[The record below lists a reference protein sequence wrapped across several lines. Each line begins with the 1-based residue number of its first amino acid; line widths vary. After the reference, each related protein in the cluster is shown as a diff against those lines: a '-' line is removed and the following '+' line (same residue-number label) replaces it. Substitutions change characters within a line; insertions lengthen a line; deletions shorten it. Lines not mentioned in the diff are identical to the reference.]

1 MATPAT
7 GLDSTSENNLNRG
20 IQLDLR
26 LSLIKETTM
35 LVMDEKAK
43 HEAMMKKIESGE
55 KLESPDEITTEY
67 KEHLLTLMI
76 AQADSELA
84 GAYGY
89 IPWIEGAPTV
99 AEKLAMANIVKDEV
113 RHGKAMY
120 DLLDRLGVDVYKLI
134 NEDKMK
140 HRMQVFYEPINT
152 WADLVMFNFLMD
164 RAAGHQLRDA
174 VECSWGPWSRT
185 MIQIE
190 KEEWMHVKH
199 GETWVR
205 KLAADPA
212 TKADVQRAL
221 DFWFPKV
228 NKVFGKADTESNKE
242 YQKFKLKQRDNHDVR
257 VSWYE
262 EMTPLLEGYGLVVPA
277 ITVVE

>member
-1 MATPAT
+1 
-7 GLDSTSENNLNRG
+7 
-20 IQLDLR
+20 
-26 LSLIKETTM
+26 M

-43 HEAMMKKIESGE
+43 AEAMLKKIQSGE
-55 KLESPDEITTEY
+55 KLESPDEITKEY
-67 KEHLLTLMI
+67 RDHLLTLMI

-99 AEKLAMANIVKDEV
+99 AEKLAMANIVKDEC
-113 RHGKAMY
+113 RHAKAMY
-120 DLLDRLGVDVYKLI
+120 DLLDRLDVDTDKLI
-134 NEDKMK
+134 LEDKMK
-140 HRMQVFYEPINT
+140 NRMKVFYEPIKT

-174 VECSWGPWSRT
+174 AECSWGPWSRT

-205 KLAADPA
+205 KLSQDAKEKPS
-212 TKADVQRAL
+212 VQRAL

-228 NKVFGKADTESNKE
+228 NKVFGKGATDSNKI
-242 YQKFKLKQRDNHDVR
+242 YQKFKLKQRDNHEVR
-257 VSWYE
+257 QVWYNE
-262 EMTPLLEGYGLVVPA
+262 IKPLLESYGLTVPA
-277 ITVVE
+277 IDLVE